1 MLPRAPRLTDAEGAL
16 LYELTVL
23 ERSDEPTISVKDVE
37 LRLEG
42 RGYTDAHSRKA
53 VMSLLRRGWIELCGR
68 QRLTFTKAGH
78 QAIKR

>member
-1 MLPRAPRLTDAEGAL
+1 
-16 LYELTVL
+16 
-23 ERSDEPTISVKDVE
+23 

-53 VMSLLRRGWIELCGR
+53 VMSLLRRGWIELRGR

-78 QAIKR
+78 EAVKR

>member
-1 MLPRAPRLTDAEGAL
+1 MQRRTPRLTDAEGAL
-16 LYELTVL
+16 IDELTTLVC
-23 ERSDEPTISVKDVE
+23 SDEPAISVKDVE

-53 VMSLLRRGWIELCGR
+53 VMSLLRRGWIELRGR

-78 QAIKR
+78 EAVKR

>member
-1 MLPRAPRLTDAEGAL
+1 MLHRAPRLTDAEGAL
-16 LYELTVL
+16 IDELTVL
-23 ERSDEPTISVKDVE
+23 ARSDGPISVKDVE

-68 QRLTFTKAGH
+68 QRLSFTKAG
-78 QAIKR
+78 QEAVKR

>member
-1 MLPRAPRLTDAEGAL
+1 MLRRAPRLSDAEGAL
-16 LYELTVL
+16 LDELVVL
-23 ERSDEPTISVKDVE
+23 ARSDEPTISVKDVE

-68 QRLTFTKAGH
+68 QRLSFTKAGSE
-78 QAIKR
+78 AVKR

>member
-1 MLPRAPRLTDAEGAL
+1 MQRRVPRLTDAEGAL
-16 LYELTVL
+16 LDELTVL
-23 ERSDEPTISVKDVE
+23 ARADEPTVSVKDVE

-68 QRLTFTKAGH
+68 QRVIFTKAGH
-78 QAIKR
+78 EAIKR

>member
-1 MLPRAPRLTDAEGAL
+1 MQRRTPRLTDAEGAL
-16 LYELTVL
+16 IDELTVL
-23 ERSDEPTISVKDVE
+23 VRSDEPTISVKDVE

-53 VMSLLRRGWIELCGR
+53 VMSLLRRGWIELRGR

-78 QAIKR
+78 EAVKR